1 MSIVYKIQ
9 KGIGTVTF
17 DTPDSKV
24 NILTAETLKRFDAIL
39 DEIRNNSANLEA
51 VLIVSAKQDIFIAGA
66 DIKEIDGITSR
77 EEGMDKAAA
86 GQDIFNKL
94 EDLPVPTIAVIDG
107 VALGGGCE
115 LALACRYRVATFNEK
130 VTIGLPEVNLGI
142 LPGFGG
148 TYRLPRLVG
157 LTEGLGIILAGKSVD
172 AQKALRIGLVDRL
185 IPQRGMEGFLAE
197 FVNEVKGKNKRPGY
211 FRKKKKGF
219 PGFLD
224 GNWLGQQIVF
234 DQARQNTL
242 KQTKGFY
249 PAPVKALE
257 TIQCNFYMNR
267 TDGLKAEREA
277 FGELVGTD
285 VSKNLINVFYLT
297 ERFKKLSVPDA
308 EGIKP
313 KKMSKVGVL
322 GAGVMGGGIAQI
334 LAYKDIN
341 VRLKDIN
348 HDAVAKGFQAAAR
361 VFGEAVKR
369 RRLTEA
375 QARVKMARITGTT
388 DYSGFGNADAVI
400 EAVVENMGIKKK
412 VFAEAAGVLS
422 SDAVLLT
429 NTSALSIT
437 DMAADVPNPSR
448 VAGFHFFNPVHRMP
462 LVEVIYGKQTSR
474 ETLVAALGLARTL
487 GKTPILVK
495 DAPGF
500 LVNRVLLAYINE
512 AGHLWEEGADIETLD
527 KIMTDFGM
535 PMGPFLLSDE
545 VGLDVGA
552 KVMHILYEGLGERF
566 KPSPV
571 FDQLLTMKLLGKKNG
586 KGFYI
591 HSGKERRVNP
601 DLPHPSSG
609 GDGSVPLQ
617 EYLDRMVLIMVNEAA
632 RCLEEKIVSDPDSV
646 DVGMIMGTGFP
657 PFRGGLLRYA
667 DNLPA
672 GYAVDALARFAH
684 RPGYERFT
692 PCEYLLNLRNQ
703 NKKFYSK

>member
-1 MSIVYKIQ
+1 MSIVYKVQ

-24 NILTAETLKRFDAIL
+24 NILTAETLKRLDAII

-51 VLIVSAKQDIFIAGA
+51 VLLVSAKQDIFIAGA

-77 EEGMDKAAA
+77 EEGMEKALA

-130 VTIGLPEVNLGI
+130 VSIGLPEVNLGI

-157 LTEGLGIILAGKSVD
+157 LTESLSMILPGKTVD

-211 FRKKKKGF
+211 FRKKKKGL

-224 GNWLGQQIVF
+224 GNWLGHQIVF

-249 PAPVKALE
+249 PAPIQALE
-257 TIQCNFYMNR
+257 TIQRNFYMNR
-267 TDGLKAEREA
+267 TDGLKVEREA
-277 FGELVGTD
+277 FGELVGTE

-308 EGIKP
+308 DGIKP
-313 KKMSKVGVL
+313 KKMTKVAVL

-348 HDAVAKGFQAAAR
+348 HDAVAKGFQAAAK

-369 RRLTEA
+369 RRLTES

-388 DYSGFGNADAVI
+388 DYSGFANADGVI
-400 EAVVENMGIKKK
+400 EAVVENMDIKKK
-412 VFAEAAGVLS
+412 VFAEAARVAPSHTVLFS
-422 SDAVLLT
+422 
-429 NTSALSIT
+429 NTSALSISE
-437 DMAADVPNPSR
+437 MAAAVPDPSR
-448 VAGFHFFNPVHRMP
+448 VVGFHFFNPVHRMP
-462 LVEVIYGKQTSR
+462 LVEVIYGKQTSK
-474 ETLVAALGLARTL
+474 ETLVTALGLAKTL

-500 LVNRVLLAYINE
+500 LVNRILLAYINE

-566 KPSPV
+566 KPSAV
-571 FDQLLTMKLLGKKNG
+571 FDQLLAMKLLGKKNG

-591 HSGKERRVNP
+591 HTGKDRQVNP

-609 GDGSVPLQ
+609 EGSVPLQ

-657 PFRGGLLRYA
+657 PFRGGLLRHA

-672 GYAVDALARFAH
+672 GYAVDALERFAH

-692 PCEYLLNLRNQ
+692 PCGYLLNLRKQ